1 LIPDY
6 LKAPESISGKI
17 WGTLKKENR
26 KWIIEGHPYMIS
38 VAKRVFP
45 GSRGRERG
53 YAEFTASK
61 RIIGDLSWF
70 MQRFP
75 LKIENKGLW
84 LDELVAAQDHFE
96 KQEKWLYAQH
106 KETPPHKFQGKLIE
120 FQKKGLAF
128 LLHNPRSLLA
138 DEMGLGKALPLDS
151 FLLTPDGWISMKHIQ
166 IGDHVV
172 GQDGTGKK
180 VIGVYPQGKRPV
192 YQVTFSDGSSA
203 ECDKEHI
210 WAVKN
215 TNHRFRN
222 SKYRYLT
229 LNQIMK
235 KGIKDINGN
244 SRHFI
249 PMVSPIQFEKR
260 DLPLHPYVL
269 GCFLGDGCLCI
280 GVPRITTADNELL
293 ESVRKLL
300 SDDLKTVKIAKKE
313 NHAYDYSVQIAER
326 KHGDGQNHLTSFFRE
341 FGLWGTKSDTKF
353 IPEEYRFSSIDDRT
367 QLLQGLLDTD
377 GSVTKS
383 DNVIEYSSS
392 SKRLAG
398 DVKFLVE
405 SLGGIARVNTRIP
418 SYTYKGVKKKGKLS
432 YRLTIALPPQ
442 IHPFKLKR
450 KAEIYHPRQKYQP
463 CRAIKKI
470 EYVGE
475 KECQCIKIDA
485 EDGLFAMDNCIVTH
499 NTPTSLAWLSSLSEN
514 GSKPPYIIVVP
525 PHLLHQWKREINKF
539 LGDQTKV
546 HIIKGLTPYPL
557 PKADIYLI
565 HYLILRGWK
574 NELPEYKFGACVFD
588 EIQELRRSESEKYS
602 AASLLAESI
611 DDAIGL
617 SGTPIYNYG
626 GEMWNVLNI
635 LEYHCLGDYSSFSR
649 EWCDG
654 YYGSRITNPNLF
666 GEYLK
671 QEGLLLRRMKDD
683 VLDELP
689 PKRRIVQHIA
699 VAWGTYDKLI
709 SPVIDQA
716 KKIPEI
722 KDAWERGRESRQA
735 IDQTRRVTGVA
746 KAPYVCAFVKTLLES
761 GEKVLLY
768 GYHHDVMDVYM
779 EDLKE
784 YFPVMISGRQNAK
797 VKDLSQEAFMDGD
810 TDLIIVS
817 LRSGLGLNL
826 QRARCVVFGEMDWSP
841 AIHSQCEDRAHRLG
855 VKDSVLC
862 YYLVCKAGTD
872 FEMLD
877 TLGLKT
883 SQFVGIM
890 GDRPEDEH
898 DKMLAQTDMKDHMK
912 KVIERLQHGG
922 MRKEKPDPTTVERL
936 RMLEKLPSKRDPTSL
951 SEFDELDDMTGEDL
965 IDDALS

>member
-1 LIPDY
+1 MIPDY
-6 LKAPESISGKI
+6 LKLADTASAKI

-26 KWIIEGHPYMIS
+26 KWVIEGHPYMIS

-45 GSRGRERG
+45 GSKGRERG

-75 LKIENKGLW
+75 LKIESKALW
-84 LDELVAAQDHFE
+84 LDELTEAQDHFE
-96 KQEKWLYAQH
+96 KQEKWLYQQH
-106 KETPPHKFQGKLIE
+106 KATPPRKFQGKLME

-138 DEMGLGKALPLDS
+138 DEMGLGKALPLNS
-151 FLLTPDGWISMKHIQ
+151 FLLTTDGWTTMKHIQ
-166 IGDHVV
+166 IGDQVV

-203 ECDKEHI
+203 ECDEEHV
-210 WAVKN
+210 WAVKT

-222 SKYRYLT
+222 SNYRLLT
-229 LNQIMK
+229 LKQIMK

-249 PMVSPIQFEKR
+249 PMVSPIQFAKR
-260 DLPLHPYVL
+260 DLPLHPYAL
-269 GCFLGDGCLCI
+269 GCFLGDGCLSS
-280 GVPRITTADNELL
+280 GTPRISSADNEILEYIKELL
-293 ESVRKLL
+293 PDGLKLVK
-300 SDDLKTVKIAKKE
+300 SKTR
-313 NHAYDYSVQIAER
+313 NYDYKCQIVER
-326 KHGDGQNHLTSFFRE
+326 KCGEDRNLLTSFFRE
-341 FGLWGTKSDTKF
+341 FGLRGTKSDTKF

-383 DNVIEYSSS
+383 DNVIEYATA
-392 SKRLAG
+392 SKRLAD

-405 SLGGIARVNTRIP
+405 SLGGIARLSARIP
-418 SYTYKGVKKKGKLS
+418 SYTYKGVKMKGKIS
-432 YRLTIALPPQ
+432 YRLIMAFPPQ
-442 IHPFKLKR
+442 IQPFKLKR
-450 KAEIYHPRQKYQP
+450 KSEIYHPRQKYQP

-470 EYVGE
+470 EYIGE

-485 EDGLFAMDNCIVTH
+485 KDGLFAIDNCVITH

-514 GSKPPYIIVVP
+514 GSKPPYIVVTP
-525 PHLLHQWKREINKF
+525 PHILYQWKGEINKF
-539 LGDQTKV
+539 LGEDTKV
-546 HIIKGLTPYPL
+546 HIIKGLKPYPL
-557 PKADIYLI
+557 PEADIYLI

-574 NELPEYKFGACVFD
+574 NELPEYDFNACVFD

-602 AASLLAESI
+602 AASLLAESV
-611 DDAIGL
+611 DNTIGL

-626 GEMWNVLNI
+626 GEMWNILNI

-654 YYGSRITNPNLF
+654 YYGSQITNPKLF
-666 GEYLK
+666 GGYLK
-671 QEGLLLRRMKDD
+671 QEGLLLRRMKED

-689 PKRRIVQHIA
+689 PKRRIVQHID
-699 VAWGTYDKLI
+699 VEWGTYDKLI

-716 KKIPEI
+716 KNIPEI
-722 KDAWERGRESRQA
+722 KDAWERGRKSMQA

-746 KAPYVCAFVKTLLES
+746 KAPYVCAFVKTLMEA
-761 GEKVLLY
+761 GETVLLY
-768 GYHHDVMDVYM
+768 GYHHDVMDIYM
-779 EDLKE
+779 EELNE
-784 YFPVMISGRQNAK
+784 YLPVMISGRQNTKIKNAA
-797 VKDLSQEAFMDGD
+797 QEAFMNGD
-810 TDLIIVS
+810 TDLIILS

-841 AIHSQCEDRAHRLG
+841 AIHSQCESRAHRIG

-890 GDRPEDEH
+890 GDRPEDDH

-922 MRKEKPDPTTVERL
+922 MRKEKPDPSTVERL
-936 RMLEKLPSKRDPTSL
+936 RMLEKLPQKKEPTSL
-951 SEFDELDDMTGEDL
+951 SEFEDEIDDMADEDI
-965 IDDALS
+965 IDRDLY

>member
-6 LKAPESISGKI
+6 LKLADTTSAKI

-26 KWIIEGHPYMIS
+26 KWVIEGHPYMIS

-45 GSRGRERG
+45 GSKGRDRG
-53 YAEFTASK
+53 YATFTASK

-75 LKIENKGLW
+75 LKIEDKGLW
-84 LDELVAAQDHFE
+84 LDELTEAQDHFE
-96 KQEKWLYAQH
+96 KQEKWLYQQH
-106 KETPPHKFQGKLIE
+106 KATPPRKFQGKLME

-138 DEMGLGKALPLDS
+138 DEMGLGK
-151 FLLTPDGWISMKHIQ
+151 
-166 IGDHVV
+166 
-172 GQDGTGKK
+172 
-180 VIGVYPQGKRPV
+180 
-192 YQVTFSDGSSA
+192 
-203 ECDKEHI
+203 
-210 WAVKN
+210 
-215 TNHRFRN
+215 
-222 SKYRYLT
+222 
-229 LNQIMK
+229 
-235 KGIKDINGN
+235 GI
-244 SRHFI
+244 
-249 PMVSPIQFEKR
+249 
-260 DLPLHPYVL
+260 
-269 GCFLGDGCLCI
+269 
-280 GVPRITTADNELL
+280 TA
-293 ESVRKLL
+293 
-300 SDDLKTVKIAKKE
+300 
-313 NHAYDYSVQIAER
+313 
-326 KHGDGQNHLTSFFRE
+326 
-341 FGLWGTKSDTKF
+341 
-353 IPEEYRFSSIDDRT
+353 
-367 QLLQGLLDTD
+367 
-377 GSVTKS
+377 
-383 DNVIEYSSS
+383 
-392 SKRLAG
+392 
-398 DVKFLVE
+398 
-405 SLGGIARVNTRIP
+405 
-418 SYTYKGVKKKGKLS
+418 
-432 YRLTIALPPQ
+432 
-442 IHPFKLKR
+442 
-450 KAEIYHPRQKYQP
+450 
-463 CRAIKKI
+463 
-470 EYVGE
+470 
-475 KECQCIKIDA
+475 
-485 EDGLFAMDNCIVTH
+485 
-499 NTPTSLAWLSSLSEN
+499 LAWFASLWNN
-514 GSKPPYIIVVP
+514 GSKPPYIAVVP
-525 PHLLHQWKREINKF
+525 PHLLLQWKKEINKF
-539 LGDQTKV
+539 LGEQTKV

-557 PKADIYLI
+557 PEADIYLI

-574 NELPEYKFGACVFD
+574 NELLEYDFSACVFD

-611 DDAIGL
+611 DKAIGL
-617 SGTPIYNYG
+617 SGTPIYNMG
-626 GEMWNVLNI
+626 GEMHSVLNI

-654 YYGSRITNPNLF
+654 YYGSRITNPKLF

-689 PKRRIVQHIA
+689 PKRRIVQHID

-709 SPVIDQA
+709 TPVIDQA

-746 KAPYVCAFVKTLLES
+746 KAPYVCAFVKTLMEA

-779 EDLKE
+779 EELNE
-784 YFPVMISGRQNAK
+784 YLPVMISGRQNAK
-797 VKDLSQEAFMDGD
+797 VKDWAQEAFMNGD

-890 GDRPEDEH
+890 GDRPEDDH

-936 RMLEKLPSKRDPTSL
+936 RMLEKLPPKREPTSL
-951 SEFDELDDMTGEDL
+951 REFNELDDMTDEDN
-965 IDDALS
+965 IDMDFS